1 MKEHFSNFQ
10 VSFME
15 MLASALL
22 GSAAHYA
29 GCSTKEEEIIPI
41 FAVRINHEQR
51 VWTHYSDK

>member
-1 MKEHFSNFQ
+1 
-10 VSFME
+10 ME

-51 VWTHYSDK
+51 V